1 MSASNSK
8 HLPPSALNDWL
19 AEVAPELGL
28 DPEVVP
34 IGKVLDIAR
43 DVAHGVARPA
53 APLTTFLVGLAL
65 GQAQAGP
72 VTDDDA
78 GGPAEAPDFDEL
90 QARVTALAEKWEYQ
104 GPPAR

>member
-1 MSASNSK
+1 MSTSNNK

-28 DPEVVP
+28 DPDVVP

-65 GQAQAGP
+65 GQAQAGSA
-72 VTDDDA
+72 TDDDA
-78 GGPAEAPDFDEL
+78 SGSAEAPDFDEL

-104 GPPAR
+104 G

>member
-34 IGKVLDIAR
+34 IGKVLDVAR

-65 GQAQAGP
+65 GQNQSHG
-72 VTDDDA
+72 TS
-78 GGPAEAPDFDEL
+78 GEAPDFDEL

-104 GPPAR
+104 G

>member
-1 MSASNSK
+1 MSTSNKPGTSNNK

-65 GQAQAGP
+65 GQAQAGSA
-72 VTDDDA
+72 TD
-78 GGPAEAPDFDEL
+78 EAPDFDEL

-104 GPPAR
+104 G

>member
-65 GQAQAGP
+65 GQNQADSD
-72 VTDDDA
+72 V
-78 GGPAEAPDFDEL
+78 APDFDEL

-104 GPPAR
+104 G